1 MSPSSNNVS
10 TASLFTTSVFT
21 KGVLTTNLSKISRS
35 APLIL
40 TIISLFFSAAALALP
55 DDRKRAISIESDSA
69 ERNQN
74 TGLTIYSGNVII
86 SQGSILIEAD
96 QITLH
101 YQGSKISRI
110 ECTGTPA
117 SYQQQPQADGPML
130 VARAEHIDYL
140 LADDQIILKRNAILS
155 RNGTTIRGD
164 SIDYDIKNETW
175 KAKGDNLG
183 EQKRIQLVIP
193 PSVQES
199 TPLTETP

>member
-1 MSPSSNNVS
+1 MSLFSPSLFSTSLFSTSLSQVS
-10 TASLFTTSVFT
+10 TSA
-21 KGVLTTNLSKISRS
+21 VLLVSMF
-35 APLIL
+35 L
-40 TIISLFFSAAALALP
+40 SAAAVALP
-55 DDRKRAISIESDSA
+55 DDREKTISIESDSA
-69 ERNQN
+69 ERNEK
-74 TGLTIYSGNVII
+74 TGLTVYSGNVII

-117 SYQQQPQADGPML
+117 SYQQKPQAEGAML

-140 LADDQIILKRNAILS
+140 LADDQIILKRNAVLS
-155 RNGTTIRGD
+155 RNGTIIKGD
-164 SIDYDIKNETW
+164 SIDYDLKNETW
-175 KAKGDNLG
+175 KAKGNDLG

-199 TPLTETP
+199 TPPTETP

>member
-1 MSPSSNNVS
+1 M
-10 TASLFTTSVFT
+10 SLFNIPASVA
-21 KGVLTTNLSKISRS
+21 LL
-35 APLIL
+35 LCMML
-40 TIISLFFSAAALALP
+40 SAAAVALP
-55 DDRKRAISIESDSA
+55 DDREKTISIESDSA
-69 ERNQN
+69 ERNEK
-74 TGLTIYSGNVII
+74 TGLTVYSGNVII

-117 SYQQQPQADGPML
+117 SYQQKPQFEGAML

-140 LADDQIILKRNAILS
+140 LADDQIILKRNAVLS
-155 RNGTTIRGD
+155 RNGTIIKGD
-164 SIDYDIKNETW
+164 SIDYDIKKETW
-175 KAKGDNLG
+175 KAKGNDLG

-199 TPLTETP
+199 TPPTETP

>member
-1 MSPSSNNVS
+1 MS
-10 TASLFTTSVFT
+10 
-21 KGVLTTNLSKISRS
+21 LSKISRF
-35 APLIL
+35 ATFLIFL
-40 TIISLFFSAAALALP
+40 TVGLFVSIVALALP
-55 DDRKRAISIESDSA
+55 DDRQQTISIESDSA
-69 ERNQN
+69 ERNQK
-74 TGLTIYSGNVII
+74 TGLTVYSGNVII

-96 QITLH
+96 EITLH

-117 SYQQQPQADGPML
+117 SYQQRPQAEGAML

-140 LADDQIILKRNAILS
+140 LASDQIILKRNAVLS
-155 RNGTTIRGD
+155 RNGTIIKGD

-175 KAKGDNLG
+175 KAKGNDLG

-199 TPLTETP
+199 TPQETTP

>member
-40 TIISLFFSAAALALP
+40 TIISLFFSATALALP

>member
-1 MSPSSNNVS
+1 
-10 TASLFTTSVFT
+10 VFT

-35 APLIL
+35 AALIL

-117 SYQQQPQADGPML
+117 SYQQQPLADGPML

>member
-1 MSPSSNNVS
+1 M
-10 TASLFTTSVFT
+10 
-21 KGVLTTNLSKISRS
+21 LTTFNLFVSV
-35 APLIL
+35 
-40 TIISLFFSAAALALP
+40 AAVALP
-55 DDRKRAISIESDSA
+55 NDREQTISIESDSA
-69 ERNQN
+69 ERNQK

-117 SYQQQPQADGPML
+117 SYQQKPQAEGPML

-140 LADDQIILKRNAILS
+140 LADDQIILKRNAVLS
-155 RNGTTIRGD
+155 RNGTIIKGD
-164 SIDYDIKNETW
+164 SIDYDIENETW
-175 KAKGDNLG
+175 KAKDNDVG

-199 TPLTETP
+199 TPPSETP

>member
-1 MSPSSNNVS
+1 MRLS
-10 TASLFTTSVFT
+10 TTSR
-21 KGVLTTNLSKISRS
+21 L
-35 APLIL
+35 
-40 TIISLFFSAAALALP
+40 AALLVFFALSLLFAVAAVALP
-55 DDRKRAISIESDSA
+55 DDRKQTISIESDSA
-69 ERNQN
+69 ERNEK
-74 TGLTIYSGNVII
+74 TGQTIYSGNVII

-117 SYQQQPQADGPML
+117 SYQQQPQVQGPML

-140 LADDQIILKRNAILS
+140 LANDQIILKRNAVLS
-155 RNGTTIRGD
+155 RNGTIIKGD
-164 SIDYDIKNETW
+164 SINYDIQNETW
-175 KAKGDNLG
+175 KAKGNDLG

-199 TPLTETP
+199 TSEETP